1 MRSLGLAFLEEFY
14 TEECLEPLKLRMNN
28 SGPAAD

>member
-1 MRSLGLAFLEEFY
+1 MRSLVAFLEEFY

-28 SGPAAD
+28 SGPAAG